1 MLISQKCQYALRAV
15 FELARTYGESLVKI
29 SEIAEAQAIPAR
41 FLEVILGEL
50 KQAGFVESRRGPD
63 GGYRLVRRPDRLS
76 VEEVIR
82 FIEGPIAPVHCVRDD
97 SDERC
102 PLRGGCVF
110 MSMWRKVQKA
120 MTDIYRNTTFQ
131 DLLDED
137 ASSQVEFVPMY
148 SI

>member
-15 FELARTYGESLVKI
+15 FELAKRYGEKPVKI
-29 SEIAEAQAIPAR
+29 AEIAEAQAIPAR

-50 KQAGFVESRRGPD
+50 KQAGFVESRRGAE
-63 GGYRLVRRPDRLS
+63 GGYRLIRQPDRLT

-82 FIEGPIAPVHCVRDD
+82 FVEGPIGPVHCVRDD
-97 SDERC
+97 SDNRC
-102 PLRGGCVF
+102 PLRGSCVF
-110 MSMWRKVQKA
+110 MSMWRKVQQA
-120 MTDIYRNTTFQ
+120 MTDIYRGTTFQ

-137 ASSQVEFVPMY
+137 ARGHEEFIPMY